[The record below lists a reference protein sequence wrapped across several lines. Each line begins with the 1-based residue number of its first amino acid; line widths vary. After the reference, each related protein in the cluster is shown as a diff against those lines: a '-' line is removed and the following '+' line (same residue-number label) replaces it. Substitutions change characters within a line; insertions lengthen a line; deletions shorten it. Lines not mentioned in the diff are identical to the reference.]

1 MATTTSTLAK
11 RSVTTQPTTAAHEN
25 VAATF
30 NALLSKEGY
39 QKRFDELLGKRA
51 PQFVGSLVT
60 MINDSADMK
69 EVYKDNPTSIIK
81 AALRAAAY
89 DLPIDP
95 ALGQAYIV
103 PFRNKGKM
111 EATFIIGYKGL
122 YQLAVRTGVY
132 KKINVVDVREGE
144 LIHWDRLT
152 EDIEIDWIDDEEE
165 RQKQPIIGYCAYFE
179 LTNGM
184 KKTLYWSTK
193 KINAHEVK
201 FRKGKGQY
209 QGKGWRENWE
219 AMASKTVLRALLGK
233 WGLLSI
239 NYQTADDQTLKI
251 AADLATGQID
261 DTQNI
266 IDTQAEQIPD
276 NVDPQT
282 GEVLKDTRTEQE
294 QKDDD
299 VLMNSLDV

>member
-11 RSVTTQPTTAAHEN
+11 RSATIQPTVDAHATV
-25 VAATF
+25 VASF
-30 NALLSKEGY
+30 NALMSKEGY
-39 QKRFDELLGKRA
+39 QKRFNELLGKRS
-51 PQFVGSLVT
+51 PQFIGSLVT
-60 MINDSADMK
+60 MINDDPNML
-69 EVYKDNPTSIIK
+69 EVFRDNPNSIIK
-81 AALRAAAY
+81 AALKAASY

-132 KKINVVDVREGE
+132 KKINVVDVRDGE
-144 LIHWDRLT
+144 LIRWDRLT
-152 EDIEIDWIDDEEE
+152 EDIEISWIDDEEE
-165 RQKQPIIGYCAYFE
+165 RQKLPIIGYCAYFE

-193 KINAHEVK
+193 KINAHEIK
-201 FRKGKGQY
+201 FRKGKGQH
-209 QGKGWRENWE
+209 QSKGWRENWE
-219 AMASKTVLRALLGK
+219 SMAAKTVLRALLGK

-239 NYQTADDQTLKI
+239 NYQTADNQTLKI

-266 IDTQAEQIPD
+266 IDTQAEQVPD

-282 GEVLKDTRTEQE
+282 GEIVTAKATSSPENDMFSPDFVGD
-294 QKDDD
+294 K
-299 VLMNSLDV
+299 